1 MKGREY
7 SNSLHFN
14 IANGFRSE
22 VGRDVRYWP
31 KADTHN
37 FFVNF
42 ENRWTYVQLD
52 LGSNNRNVS

>member
-22 VGRDVRYWP
+22 VGRSVRYWP
-31 KADTHN
+31 KADM
-37 FFVNF
+37 
-42 ENRWTYVQLD
+42 R
-52 LGSNNRNVS
+52 